1 CRLNQLSS
9 QGEGS
14 VARQRSVEWRG
25 EASRWN
31 SQMTAC
37 RHQESGR
44 TYRRQPC
51 TELGTCNNNSAL
63 GVFALNCFTKGQKNS
78 TLIFTRENT
87 IRNCSCSADIRDCDY
102 SLANLMCNCKTV
114 LPLAVE
120 RTSYNGHLTI
130 WFTDTSVL
138 GHLLNFTLVQDLKL
152 SLCST
157 NTLPTEYLAICGL
170 KRLRINME
178 AKHPFPEQ
186 SLLIHS
192 GGDSDSREKPM
203 WLHKGWQPCMY
214 ISFLD
219 MALFN
224 RDSALKSY
232 SIENVTSIANNFP
245 DFSYFRTFPMPSNKS
260 YVVTFIY

>member
-1 CRLNQLSS
+1 M
-9 QGEGS
+9 
-14 VARQRSVEWRG
+14 APPP
-25 EASRWN
+25 
-31 SQMTAC
+31 
-37 RHQESGR
+37 RH
-44 TYRRQPC
+44 C
-51 TELGTCNNNSAL
+51 LLLISAL
-63 GVFALNCFTKGQKNS
+63 GVFALNRVTRGQKNS
-78 TLIFTRENT
+78 TLIFTKENT

-102 SLANLMCNCKTV
+102 SLANLMCSCKTV
-114 LPLAVE
+114 LPLTVE

-130 WFTDTSVL
+130 WFTDTSAL
-138 GHLLNFTLVQDLKL
+138 GRLLNFTLVQDLKL

-186 SLLIHS
+186 SLFIHS
-192 GGDSDSREKPM
+192 GGDGDSRDKPM

-224 RDSALKSY
+224 RDSSLKSY

-245 DFSYFRTFPMPSNKS
+245 DFSYFKTFPMPSNKS

>member
-1 CRLNQLSS
+1 M
-9 QGEGS
+9 
-14 VARQRSVEWRG
+14 APP
-25 EASRWN
+25 SRHCLLLI
-31 SQMTAC
+31 ST
-37 RHQESGR
+37 
-44 TYRRQPC
+44 
-51 TELGTCNNNSAL
+51 L

-130 WFTDTSVL
+130 WFTDTSAL

-224 RDSALKSY
+224 RDSALNHIVLKTLPALPTTFLTFLTLEPSQCQATKAML
-232 SIENVTSIANNFP
+232 SHLFTSIITV
-245 DFSYFRTFPMPSNKS
+245 SSCLELWQMM
-260 YVVTFIY
+260 